1 MLSRR
6 RAHPISNSFDVQVLC
21 LKSARYPPSE
31 IVTVAE
37 SMSRRQ
43 KATVS
48 LWNEGNQVSEHPQKV
63 AFIMHGIAHNLK
75 KIGGGANV
83 KVAMSAPVRLSKL
96 CLDTCPVK
104 REKSKCLVKHPYV
117 CQTHLPFSCGRPCIG
132 QTACCLNHHL
142 CKHAINLKE
151 ENDGN

>member
-1 MLSRR
+1 MSAHVLTMLSRR

-117 CQTHLPFSCGRPCIG
+117 DCMASVFLW
-132 QTACCLNHHL
+132 
-142 CKHAINLKE
+142 
-151 ENDGN
+151 